1 MTVTALELK
10 ELLGE
15 IGMRPEVVQAVDPA
29 RPLLAQGVD
38 SADYPA
44 FAALLEE
51 RFGLDMDEAEGRA
64 LRTLEDFAAF
74 LNAGG
79 LAL

>member
-1 MTVTALELK
+1 MTVTALGLRA
-10 ELLGE
+10 LLGE
-15 IGMRPEVVQAVDPA
+15 IGMRPEVAQAVDPA

-44 FAALLEE
+44 FLALLEE
-51 RFGLDMDEAEGRA
+51 RFGLDMDEAGGRVP
-64 LRTLEDFAAF
+64 RTLEDFAAF
-74 LNAGG
+74 LHAGG